1 MSLRPQ
7 VIGFDVQ
14 KLVGIRASK
23 DQAVLDRLFVEFDER
38 VSFRDHSLT
47 VLAKD
52 TLRRAIFEGFPFADL
67 QEENEAHVY
76 AAIVLAQHD
85 QELLR
90 MDSDSWW
97 MPTMWELVGVVH
109 EQLAVPVRRYL
120 LMFYRGRPL
129 FGRRIKT
136 DWSYYGYLTLRQ
148 LSELLPALE
157 NLDREVLSTART
169 EWVVPLFDDL
179 LTWLRTIQSAGRDL
193 WFYAS

>member
-1 MSLRPQ
+1 
-7 VIGFDVQ
+7 
-14 KLVGIRASK
+14 
-23 DQAVLDRLFVEFDER
+23 LDRLLAEFDER
-38 VSFRDHSLT
+38 VSFRDQSLT
-47 VLAKD
+47 NLAKQ

-67 QEENEAHVY
+67 EEENEAHVY

-90 MDSDSWW
+90 LNSDSWW

-109 EQLAVPVRRYL
+109 EQLAVPVRRCL
-120 LMFYRGRPL
+120 VMFYRGRPL

-136 DWSYYGYLTLRQ
+136 DWSYYGYLNLRQ
-148 LSELLPALE
+148 LSELLTALE
-157 NLDREVLSTART
+157 NLDRGVLSTART